1 MTIQPWD
8 IDIDML
14 QPWSTPVMKTKLR
27 SDILQEMTEISD
39 RILVNKN
46 AKSLGQHLA
55 GQIATEPLIEHNE
68 LSTDTMNYFKGMVQ
82 EFVIRCRCQ
91 MYPPLENSIR
101 KEKWII
107 EMVRLWAIS
116 QRPNEYNPIHF
127 HKNCN
132 ISAVMYIKIPT
143 MLPSRKKH
151 RSDDGAIVFLG
162 NSSRDAEL
170 SMPSVECPPKVGDFF
185 IFGSNQQHA
194 VYPFRCAKGEKNI
207 ERRSISF
214 NAIFKGQEE

>member
-1 MTIQPWD
+1 MTWD

-27 SDILQEMTEISD
+27 SDILQTMTELSD
-39 RILVNKN
+39 QVLVDKDAVNWGHN
-46 AKSLGQHLA
+46 LA
-55 GQIATEPLIEHNE
+55 GQIATEPLIDHNI
-68 LSTDTMNYFKGMVQ
+68 LDDKTMDYFKGMVR
-82 EFVIRCRCQ
+82 EFVIRCKCQ
-91 MYPPLENSIR
+91 MSPPKADEIR
-101 KEKWII
+101 QEKISV

-116 QRPNEYNPIHF
+116 QKPNEYNPVHF

-132 ISAVMYIKIPT
+132 ISSVMYIKIPK

-162 NSSRDAEL
+162 NCSRESDLAV
-170 SMPSVECPPKVGDFF
+170 PSVEIPPQVGDFF
-185 IFGSNQQHA
+185 IFGANQQHA
-194 VYPFRCAKGEKNI
+194 VYPFRCAKDEKNI

-214 NAIFKGQEE
+214 NAVFKGQKE

>member
-1 MTIQPWD
+1 MTVQPWD
-8 IDIDML
+8 VDIDML
-14 QPWSTPVMKTKLR
+14 QPWSTPVMKTRLR
-27 SDILQEMTEISD
+27 SDVLQEMTKITD
-39 RILVNKN
+39 RVLADKN
-46 AKSLGQHLA
+46 AKSWGEHLA
-55 GQIATEPLIEHNE
+55 GQIATEPLIEHSD
-68 LSTDTMNYFKGMVQ
+68 LTTSTMDYFKGMVQ
-82 EFVIRCRCQ
+82 EYVIRCRCQ
-91 MYPPLENSIR
+91 MYPPLSDTIR
-101 KEKWII
+101 KEKWTI

-162 NSSRDAEL
+162 NSSRETEL
-170 SMPSVECPPKVGDFF
+170 SMPTVECPPRVGDFF
-185 IFGSNQQHA
+185 IFGANQQHA
-194 VYPFRCAKGEKNI
+194 VYPFRCAKGETNT

-214 NAIFKGQEE
+214 NAYFKDKQ